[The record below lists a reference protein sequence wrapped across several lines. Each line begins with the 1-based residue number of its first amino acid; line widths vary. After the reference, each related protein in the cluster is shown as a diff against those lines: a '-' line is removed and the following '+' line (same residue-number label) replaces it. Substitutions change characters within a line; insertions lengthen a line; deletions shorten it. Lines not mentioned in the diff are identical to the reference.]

1 MTTAKSTT
9 TKSTSTSSSAS
20 KASAAMP
27 NFEAFSMPKMEVPAA
42 VRELTEK
49 GLHQSREAYEKFKS
63 AAEEATDM
71 IEDSYET
78 TRQGVMDIN
87 LCALEAAKAN
97 TDATYDF
104 MKSMFG
110 VKSVSEA
117 IELQTTF
124 ARSQF
129 DALTKQTKDMQ
140 ELSSKL
146 ASDLGEPVKDAFG
159 KAFKDIKAA

>member
-9 TKSTSTSSSAS
+9 TKSTSTA
-20 KASAAMP
+20 KPSAAMP

-42 VRELTEK
+42 VREMTEK
-49 GLHQSREAYEKFKS
+49 GLNQSREAYEKFKS

-71 IEDSYET
+71 IEDSYEA

-87 LCALEAAKAN
+87 LCAIEAAKAN

-104 MKSMFG
+104 MKSLFG

-117 IELQTTF
+117 IELHTTF

-140 ELSSKL
+140 ELSTKL

>member
-9 TKSTSTSSSAS
+9 AKPTSSA
-20 KASAAMP
+20 KPSAAMP
-27 NFEAFSMPKMEVPAA
+27 NFEAFSMPKMEMPAA
-42 VRELTEK
+42 VREMTEK
-49 GLHQSREAYEKFKS
+49 GLNQSREAYEKFKS

-87 LCALEAAKAN
+87 LCALEAAKTN

-104 MKSMFG
+104 MKSLFG

-117 IELQTTF
+117 IELQTAF
-124 ARSQF
+124 ARNQF

-140 ELSSKL
+140 ELSTKL
-146 ASDLGEPVKDAFG
+146 ASDLGEPMKDAFG
-159 KAFKDIKAA
+159 KAFKDMKAA

>member
-9 TKSTSTSSSAS
+9 TKSTSTA
-20 KASAAMP
+20 KPSAAMP

-42 VRELTEK
+42 VREMTEK
-49 GLHQSREAYEKFKS
+49 GLNQSREAYEKFKS

-71 IEDSYET
+71 IEDSYEA

-87 LCALEAAKAN
+87 LCAIEAAKAN

-104 MKSMFG
+104 MKSLFG

-140 ELSSKL
+140 ELSTKL